1 MALKVSL
8 LVVSYMLGSIP
19 FGYVIFKLFRGG
31 DIRTLGSG
39 NIGATNVGR
48 FLGKKGWVGTF
59 LLDGGKGILA
69 VVLTQRLIG
78 DPAWGAFAGVLVI
91 LGHNY
96 SVFLKFRGG
105 KGVATALGVFAA
117 IAPWAVLP
125 SIALFI
131 VMVFAF
137 RYVSLGSIT
146 AAGTFPLFTY
156 LFGYPLLVVIGAIA
170 GGVLIIGSHHS
181 NIRRLLAGTEN
192 RIGRKRGE
200 S

>member
-1 MALKVSL
+1 M
-8 LVVSYMLGSIP
+8 LVAYMLGSIP
-19 FGYVIFKLFRGG
+19 FGYIIFKLARGG

-48 FLGKKGWVGTF
+48 FLGKKGWGTTF
-59 LLDGGKGILA
+59 LLDAGKGILA
-69 VVLTQRLIG
+69 VILSQRLLG
-78 DPAWGAFAGVLVI
+78 DPAWGALAGVLAI

-96 SVFLKFRGG
+96 PVFLWFRGG

-125 SIALFI
+125 SLAMFI
-131 VMVFAF
+131 LLLFAF

-146 AAGTFPLFTY
+146 AAGTFPFFTY
-156 LFGYPLLVVIGAIA
+156 LFGYPLSVVIGAIA
-170 GGVLIIGSHHS
+170 GGALIIGKHHS

-192 RIGRKRGE
+192 RFGRKRKK

>member
-8 LVVSYMLGSIP
+8 LVISYVLGSIP

-48 FLGKKGWVGTF
+48 FLGKKGWGATF
-59 LLDGGKGILA
+59 LLDAGKGLLA
-69 VVLTQRLIG
+69 VVLAQRLTG
-78 DPAWGAFAGVLVI
+78 DPNWGAFAGVLAI

-105 KGVATALGVFAA
+105 RGVATALGVFAA

-131 VMVFAF
+131 VMVLAF

-156 LFGYPLLVVIGAIA
+156 LFGYPLLVVVGAIA
-170 GGVLIIGSHHS
+170 GGALIIGKHNS

-192 RIGRKRGE
+192 RIGRKREE

>member
-8 LVVSYMLGSIP
+8 LVISYVLGSIP

-59 LLDGGKGILA
+59 LLDGGKGVLA

-78 DPAWGAFAGVLVI
+78 DPAWAAFAGVLVI

-156 LFGYPLLVVIGAIA
+156 LFNYPLLVVIGAIA
-170 GGVLIIGSHHS
+170 GGALIIGSHHS

-192 RIGRKRGE
+192 SIGRKREE

>member
-1 MALKVSL
+1 MALKVTL

-48 FLGKKGWVGTF
+48 FLGKKGWGATF
-59 LLDGGKGILA
+59 LLDAGKGLLA
-69 VVLTQRLIG
+69 VVLAQRLTG

-96 SVFLKFRGG
+96 SVFLRFRGG

-156 LFGYPLLVVIGAIA
+156 LFNYPLLVVVGAIA
-170 GGVLIIGSHHS
+170 GGALIIVKHHS

>member
-8 LVVSYMLGSIP
+8 LVVSYILGSIP
-19 FGYVIFKLFRGG
+19 FGYVIFKLFRRG

-48 FLGKKGWVGTF
+48 FLGKKGWGATF
-59 LLDGGKGILA
+59 LLDAGKGLLA
-69 VVLTQRLIG
+69 VVLMQRLIG

-96 SVFLKFRGG
+96 SVFLRFRGG

-156 LFGYPLLVVIGAIA
+156 LFNYPLLVVVGAIA
-170 GGVLIIGSHHS
+170 GGALIIIKHHS

-192 RIGRKRGE
+192 RIGRKGRE

>member
-48 FLGKKGWVGTF
+48 FLGKKGWGATF
-59 LLDGGKGILA
+59 LLDAGKGLLA
-69 VVLTQRLIG
+69 VMLAQRLIG
-78 DPAWGAFAGVLVI
+78 DPAWGAFAGVLAI

-125 SIALFI
+125 SIAIFI
-131 VMVFAF
+131 VVLFAF
-137 RYVSLGSIT
+137 HYVSLGSIT

-181 NIRRLLAGTEN
+181 NIRRLLSGTEN
-192 RIGRKRGE
+192 RIGRKREE

>member
-48 FLGKKGWVGTF
+48 FLGKKGWGATF
-59 LLDGGKGILA
+59 LLDAGKGLLA
-69 VVLTQRLIG
+69 VMLAQRLIG
-78 DPAWGAFAGVLVI
+78 DPAWGAFAGVLAI

-137 RYVSLGSIT
+137 HYVSLGSIT
-146 AAGTFPLFTY
+146 AAGTFPFFTY

-170 GGVLIIGSHHS
+170 GGVLIIGSHYS
-181 NIRRLLAGTEN
+181 NIRRLLSGTEN
-192 RIGRKRGE
+192 RIGRK
-200 S
+200 

>member
-48 FLGKKGWVGTF
+48 FLGKKGWGATF
-59 LLDGGKGILA
+59 LLDCGKGILA
-69 VVLTQRLIG
+69 VVLMQRLIG

-96 SVFLKFRGG
+96 SVFLRFRGG

-156 LFGYPLLVVIGAIA
+156 LFNYPLLVVVGAIA
-170 GGVLIIGSHHS
+170 GGALIIVKHHS